1 MKVDNS
7 IIFPSNSNPLKQQQH
22 NKRHSFSETYL
33 KCRLACPLVKIDS
46 LRGITNSTPNHQ
58 LSEAEEYMEQRFPSD
73 PASPDDSE
81 DSKGIFPAKLTAKT
95 SLRDSFSELP
105 GVYNFD
111 IALKRTAGGRAGV
124 ELKGAKYV
132 KPISLTA
139 GSKHPS
145 PKPH

>member
-1 MKVDNS
+1 MEYVV
-7 IIFPSNSNPLKQQQH
+7 L
-22 NKRHSFSETYL
+22 
-33 KCRLACPLVKIDS
+33 
-46 LRGITNSTPNHQ
+46 GIQNWEIEDEKTGKKLDGISVH
-58 LSEAEEYMEQRFPSD
+58 YVD

-95 SLRDSFSELP
+95 SLRDSFSNLP

-132 KPISLTA
+132 RPISLTA

-145 PKPH
+145 PKPQ